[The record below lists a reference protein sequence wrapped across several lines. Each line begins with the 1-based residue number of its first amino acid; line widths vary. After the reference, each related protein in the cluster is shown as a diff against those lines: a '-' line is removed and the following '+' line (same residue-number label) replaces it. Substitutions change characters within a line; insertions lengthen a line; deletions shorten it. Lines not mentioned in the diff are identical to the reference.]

1 MVSEA
6 KHNATNGEGPKILTH
21 NSKTSHPHR
30 SILTD
35 KIDLP
40 RGAKNVALSNLSIY
54 YTWKNKKGYITTINS
69 KYSQREMINLN
80 YWTD

>member
-6 KHNATNGEGPKILTH
+6 KHNATNGEWPKILTH
-21 NSKTSHPHR
+21 NSKTSHPDR

-40 RGAKNVALSNLSIY
+40 RGAKTLPYQILAFTIRGK
-54 YTWKNKKGYITTINS
+54 TKKVI
-69 KYSQREMINLN
+69 
-80 YWTD
+80 